1 MRIFKVKSVSKKSK
15 DWVADPANRVCDA
28 PGSWYCTGQYPPA
41 LNSLIARRKNFRQLE
56 DFNVGQDEQSRKY
69 QEEYHKRMSGRRG
82 PSEEPPEGS
91 VDYGLAFVGCFGA
104 EKKLGDDRVYGGGA
118 HGAQIGLAVDFAL
131 KEKKRYIAI
140 ARSGVDGHV
149 FAFNNPA
156 SKSTHTDEGCDIEC
170 LDDPAYACG
179 CADDNCGSSR
189 AAKGEE
195 HVRRWVVYELPE
207 GLERAAAGKKKG
219 KKGGRSKGKSEL

>member
-1 MRIFKVKSVSKKSK
+1 M
-15 DWVADPANRVCDA
+15 
-28 PGSWYCTGQYPPA
+28 
-41 LNSLIARRKNFRQLE
+41 
-56 DFNVGQDEQSRKY
+56 GQDEQSRKY

-170 LDDPAYACG
+170 LDDPAYSCG
-179 CADDNCGSSR
+179 CADDNCGSLARRQGRGAR
-189 AAKGEE
+189 AAVGGLRAAGGPRARRRGEE
-195 HVRRWVVYELPE
+195 E
-207 GLERAAAGKKKG
+207 GEEGRAQQGQVGALEANAAGWG
-219 KKGGRSKGKSEL
+219 FGGLGRG

>member
-1 MRIFKVKSVSKKSK
+1 MQ
-15 DWVADPANRVCDA
+15 A
-28 PGSWYCTGQYPPA
+28 A
-41 LNSLIARRKNFRQLE
+41 LAR
-56 DFNVGQDEQSRKY
+56 
-69 QEEYHKRMSGRRG
+69 
-82 PSEEPPEGS
+82 
-91 VDYGLAFVGCFGA
+91 AFAQTTPDGKIINA

-170 LDDPAYACG
+170 LDDPAYSCG